1 MRLCPCTSYTNEEL
15 DAEITEFLQEQGEVL
30 RGTVNHSPK
39 SGKSLHG
46 LNYNL
51 CHIYWISIHFSKQN
65 VSLHYKVIFSAYRIL
80 LLYSTQVTL
89 RPPLLHTQIFPLH
102 YIHTRN
108 SHALPHPDMNNPCM
122 LKVLFDLDNEFYLCL
137 PCLIINRLLCNTLE
151 SSKYCSLPSLAP
163 NRGAAGN
170 RIQYCLYSDQDYL

>member
-1 MRLCPCTSYTNEEL
+1 MRLCPCISYTNEEL

-30 RGTVNHSPK
+30 RGNVNHSPK

-51 CHIYWISIHFSKQN
+51 CPIGSPYTSLSKMFHSTTRLSS
-65 VSLHYKVIFSAYRIL
+65 VHTGFYFYTLHM
-80 LLYSTQVTL
+80 VTL

-108 SHALPHPDMNNPCM
+108 SRALPHPDMNNPCM

-170 RIQYCLYSDQDYL
+170 RIRYCLYSDQDYL